1 MKYDYAIMLSY
12 FQDKQKMKL
21 KMSYIKLAED
31 TICVY
36 LIQVKNMILKRA
48 PIKGENTRKFDFI
61 NITFIN

>member
-1 MKYDYAIMLSY
+1 
-12 FQDKQKMKL
+12 MKL